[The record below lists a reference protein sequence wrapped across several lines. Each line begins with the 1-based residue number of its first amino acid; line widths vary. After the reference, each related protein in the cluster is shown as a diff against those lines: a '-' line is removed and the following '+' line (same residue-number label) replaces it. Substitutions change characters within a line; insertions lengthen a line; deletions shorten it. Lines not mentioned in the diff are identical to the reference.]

1 MMFGFSPIEIAIGVF
16 SLLLSAGASLLVKMQ
31 FARGQRIAIASGLT
45 GREIAERVLR
55 DADIRDVQI
64 VEHQGFL
71 SDHYNP
77 MNKTLNLSPEVYNGT
92 SAASAGVAAHEVGHA
107 IQHARNYGPMWLRSL
122 LVPPANIGSSLA
134 PWIIMAGF
142 MLGGAATAVHHG
154 SPFGHTLILI
164 GVVLFGA
171 ATAFTLVTVPV
182 EFNAS
187 ARAKER
193 LVALGIT
200 QPGPEDNAVRGVLTA
215 AGLTYVAAA
224 VTSVLYL
231 LYYLYQAGMIGGGR
245 RDD

>member
-1 MMFGFSPIEIAIGVF
+1 MFFMNYDPMFWGIAI
-16 SLLLSAGASLLVKMQ
+16 LSMVLSGLTALMVRSQ
-31 FARGQRIAIASGLT
+31 FARGQKIQIASGLS

-77 MNKTLNLSPEVYNGT
+77 MTKTLALSPDVYHGT

-122 LVPPANIGSSLA
+122 LVPPMTIGSSIGPLL
-134 PWIIMAGF
+134 IGVGM
-142 MLGGAATAVHHG
+142 MLGAVHGHG
-154 SPFGHTLILI
+154 LGHTLAIA
-164 GVVLFGA
+164 GVALFAG

-193 LVALGIT
+193 LIALGIT
-200 QPGPEDNAVRGVLTA
+200 RPGEEDNAVRGVLTA

-224 VTSVLYL
+224 VTSILYL
-231 LYYLYQAGMIGGGR
+231 LYYMNQINGS
-245 RDD
+245 DDRE

>member
-1 MMFGFSPIEIAIGVF
+1 MFLNTDPIYWGIA
-16 SLLLSAGASLLVKMQ
+16 LLTMLLSGIAAMMVRVQ
-31 FARGQRIAIASGLT
+31 FARGQKIQIASGLT

-55 DADIRDVQI
+55 DADIRDVSI
-64 VEHQGFL
+64 VEHEGFL

-77 MNKTLNLSPEVYNGT
+77 MTKTLALSPDVYNGT

-122 LVPPANIGSSLA
+122 LVPPMTIGSSIGPLL
-134 PWIIMAGF
+134 IGVGM
-142 MLGGAATAVHHG
+142 MLGGFHG
-154 SPFGHTLILI
+154 HGIGHTLAIAGVILFA
-164 GVVLFGA
+164 G

-200 QPGPEDNAVRGVLTA
+200 RPGEEDKAVRGVLTA
-215 AGLTYVAAA
+215 AGMTYVAAA
-224 VTSVLYL
+224 VTSILYL
-231 LYYLYQAGMIGGGR
+231 LYYFNQINDS

>member
-1 MMFGFSPIEIAIGVF
+1 MMFGFSPLEIAIGLVCMA
-16 SLLLSAGASLLVKMQ
+16 LSAGASLLVKLQ
-31 FARGQRIAIASGLT
+31 FARGQRIQIASGLT

-64 VEHQGFL
+64 LEHQGFL

-122 LVPPANIGSSLA
+122 LVPPANLGSSLA
-134 PWIIMAGF
+134 PWLIMGGF
-142 MLGGAATAVHHG
+142 MLGGASHHVG
-154 SPFGHTLILI
+154 FGHTLLLI

-193 LVALGIT
+193 LIALGIT

-224 VTSVLYL
+224 VTSILWL
-231 LYYLYQAGMIGGGR
+231 LYYLYEAGLIGGGNR

>member
-1 MMFGFSPIEIAIGVF
+1 MMFGFDPIYIAITLISIVVAG
-16 SLLLSAGASLLVKMQ
+16 GASLLVKMQ
-31 FARGQRIAIASGLT
+31 FARGQRIQIASGLT

-64 VEHQGFL
+64 LEHQGFL

-92 SAASAGVAAHEVGHA
+92 SAAAAGVAAHEVGHA

-122 LVPPANIGSSLA
+122 LVPPANVGSSLA
-134 PWIIMAGF
+134 PYIIMAGV
-142 MLGGAATAVHHG
+142 MLGGATQH
-154 SPFGHTLILI
+154 PGHFAHMLILA

-193 LVALGIT
+193 LIALGIT

-224 VTSVLYL
+224 VTSILWL
-231 LYYLYQAGMIGGGR
+231 LYYLYESGLIGNGNR

>member
-1 MMFGFSPIEIAIGVF
+1 MMFGFDPIYIAIT
-16 SLLLSAGASLLVKMQ
+16 LLSIVVAGGASLLVKMQ
-31 FARGQRIAIASGLT
+31 FARGHLNHNASVLT

-55 DADIRDVQI
+55 DADIRDVQV
-64 VEHQGFL
+64 VEHEGFL

-77 MNKTLNLSPEVYNGT
+77 MTKTLNLSPEVYNGT
-92 SAASAGVAAHEVGHA
+92 TAASAGVAAHEVGHA

-122 LVPPANIGSSLA
+122 LVPPANIGSSFA
-134 PWIIMAGF
+134 PYIIMAGIF
-142 MLGGAATAVHHG
+142 MGGASQH
-154 SPFGHTLILI
+154 PGHFAHILILA

-193 LVALGIT
+193 LIALGIT

-224 VTSVLYL
+224 VSSILWL
-231 LYYLYQAGMIGGGR
+231 LYYLYESGLIGGGNR